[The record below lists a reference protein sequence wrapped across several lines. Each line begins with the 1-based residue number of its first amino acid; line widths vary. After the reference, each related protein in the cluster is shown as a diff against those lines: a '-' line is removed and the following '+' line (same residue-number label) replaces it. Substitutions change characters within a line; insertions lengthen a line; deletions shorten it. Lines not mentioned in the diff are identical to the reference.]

1 MTFITAPATKPAAS
15 SAVLDR
21 VLAALRGILHE
32 IRVRRAA
39 NELRAISPALLKD
52 MGISRADIDRVT
64 RHGR

>member
-1 MTFITAPATKPAAS
+1 MTFITAAAS
-15 SAVLDR
+15 KPSASPALMDR
-21 VLAALRGILHE
+21 ALAALSRMLKE